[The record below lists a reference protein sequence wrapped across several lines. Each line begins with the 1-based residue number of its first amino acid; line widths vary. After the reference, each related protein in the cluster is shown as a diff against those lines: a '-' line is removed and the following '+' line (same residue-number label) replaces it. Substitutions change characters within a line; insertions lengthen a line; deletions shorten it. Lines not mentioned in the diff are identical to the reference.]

1 MEVKIGSGADAVDTD
16 ASFLTSLLP
25 PSSQWS
31 CLISLKVL
39 SSQVTFLRPSTIQ
52 TRLLSPIIRS
62 GQPWRSAATTCRF
75 PHLITC
81 CTLLFEM
88 MDAQVLRYENTKLAF
103 HCHACLSANNSG
115 ATDQSKVKSA
125 KRSSTF
131 SEGGMGVEK
140 ESCNPDNI
148 NRIASQLRLKPMA
161 SLMAGSMSNCA
172 SEVVLLD
179 EGDLEEPQEKSED
192 PVSPPRTAFMP
203 ISKQISHF
211 PPTSFSSLSN
221 AAGGTFNPSSRHSS
235 LQPLAGGLQSPL
247 YSNPL
252 FKSKVPQFLGPA
264 PHTTRIGPG
273 FPPC

>member
-1 MEVKIGSGADAVDTD
+1 MEVKTGSGADAVDTD

-39 SSQVTFLRPSTIQ
+39 SSQV
-52 TRLLSPIIRS
+52 
-62 GQPWRSAATTCRF
+62 RSALEKCR
-75 PHLITC
+75 HDL
-81 CTLLFEM
+81 
-88 MDAQVLRYENTKLAF
+88 QVLRYENTKLAF

-203 ISKQISHF
+203 ISKQIAHF

-235 LQPLAGGLQSPL
+235 LQPLAAGLQSPL

-252 FKSKVPQFLGPA
+252 FKSQVPLFLDPA
-264 PHTTRIGPG
+264 PHTTSIGPG